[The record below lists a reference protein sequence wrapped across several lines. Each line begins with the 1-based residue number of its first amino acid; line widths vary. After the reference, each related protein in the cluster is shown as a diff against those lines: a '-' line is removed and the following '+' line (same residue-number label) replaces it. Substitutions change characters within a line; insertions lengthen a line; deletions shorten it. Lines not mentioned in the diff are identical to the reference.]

1 MMLEVSHVL
10 YHYSNFP
17 DILQFQLSNDEGT
30 RAASSENGIGPQ
42 NCEEL
47 KSIGHTLDGFY
58 LVRFKNNIIKTVYC
72 MFNYSEQEE
81 NHSVTTTQLS
91 STPAARSKI
100 FPTIS
105 NQILNL

>member
-58 LVRFKNNIIKTVYC
+58 LVRFKTNIIQTVYC
-72 MFNYSEQEE
+72 VFTEK
-81 NHSVTTTQLS
+81 TTQPPTTS
-91 STPAARSKI
+91 AAPGKI
-100 FPTIS
+100 FFQKFQTYF
-105 NQILNL
+105 LT